1 MDAGQCIAKSALEFP
16 YYFYGNGICGG
27 RDREAAEG
35 SMKHQFPSVYLNV
48 SVNKLDSDGFCMF
61 EWAGQ
66 AKENLPGGSLKYQFV
81 YSKIRI
87 LFKYSY
93 RRYF

>member
-35 SMKHQFPSVYLNV
+35 SMKHQFHPY
-48 SVNKLDSDGFCMF
+48 
-61 EWAGQ
+61 
-66 AKENLPGGSLKYQFV
+66 
-81 YSKIRI
+81 I
-87 LFKYSY
+87 
-93 RRYF
+93 